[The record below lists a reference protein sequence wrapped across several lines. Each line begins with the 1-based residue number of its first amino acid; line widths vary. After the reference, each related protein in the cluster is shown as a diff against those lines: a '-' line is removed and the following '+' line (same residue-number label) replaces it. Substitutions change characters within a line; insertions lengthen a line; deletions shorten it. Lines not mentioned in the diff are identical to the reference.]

1 MEDCAMNRDFEFKQL
16 LRAYRAGIIT
26 EETFECE
33 MGALENGNG
42 NGGKSDSTFRAM
54 GKTFPSER
62 SGVAAMLDRFRAGEA
77 NGEVAFAAWSKLCT
91 TDCIRSGI
99 RMIAEREGYHA
110 RIFERRMKDLGI
122 QCEAQ
127 VTEASRKITEYLSDP
142 NISDNQKL
150 LYLNSLAP
158 DIDAFFK
165 PVVEIAENIKD
176 DMESMELFKLYVQD
190 ELSSARWLK
199 YACEALNGQPSA
211 TAAQPM
217 AASSGAADSI
227 V

>member
-1 MEDCAMNRDFEFKQL
+1 MNRDFEFKQL

-33 MGALENGNG
+33 MGAMESGNGNG
-42 NGGKSDSTFRAM
+42 NGKGARQFATM
-54 GKTFPSER
+54 GKTFSSER
-62 SGVAAMLDRFRAGEA
+62 SAVDAMLDRFRAGEA
-77 NGEVAFAAWSKLCT
+77 NGEAAFTAWAKLCT

-110 RIFERRMKDLGI
+110 RIFERRMRDLGLE
-122 QCEAQ
+122 CKAT
-127 VTEASRKITEYLSDP
+127 VTEASRKITEYLSDS
-142 NISDNQKL
+142 NVTDNQKL

-165 PVVEIAENIKD
+165 PVTDLVENITD
-176 DMESMELFKLYVQD
+176 DLESKELFKLYVQD
-190 ELSSARWLK
+190 ELSSARWLQ
-199 YACEALNGQPSA
+199 YACEALNGAAPSA
-211 TAAQPM
+211 TQSMPAQ
-217 AASSGAADSI
+217 SGAADSI